1 MKQSKKKTVEYGKYG
16 VIFLIPFFV
25 AFFIFQFYPLLYT
38 IFKSFL
44 YDQRVSRY
52 EVSTVVGLGNY
63 TNYVFGEA
71 GGGEF
76 WNALFITIILW
87 ILNFIPQIVL
97 ALILAAWFTDNH
109 NKLKGTGAY
118 KVMMYMPN
126 IITAATTALLF
137 YQLFNVNGTITK
149 TLIKAG
155 LVNSN
160 GFIEKGWGSLL
171 LVAFI
176 QFWMWYGNTM
186 IVLIAG
192 ILGINPSLYEA
203 AMVDGATSK
212 QQFFKITIP
221 LLRRLKFG
229 QNIRE
234 DGPKTHLKK
243 AGTPTMGGVIFIL
256 STTIAMFIVSRSL
269 TDKGMIALYSL
280 IAFGFIGFLD
290 DILKI
295 LKKQSEGLKAWQ
307 KMVLL
312 LIVSGAFAYYSYV
325 NLPHYIAIP
334 FTNMELPLG
343 VLYIPFVI
351 FVYASMTNAVNLTD
365 GLDGLAS
372 TVSVLVLTFFAVLT
386 FTLKDYSLTVF
397 SVALIAGLL
406 GFLKYNAY
414 PAKVFMGDTGSLAIG
429 GAITTIAII
438 SGNPLIIVLVGGIYV
453 CEALSV
459 IIQVTSFKLT
469 GKRVFKMAPIHHH
482 FEQCGWNEVKIVTVF
497 SIITVL
503 LCIIGF
509 FAI

>member
-1 MKQSKKKTVEYGKYG
+1 MNILQ
-16 VIFLIPFFV
+16 
-25 AFFIFQFYPLLYT
+25 
-38 IFKSFL
+38 
-44 YDQRVSRY
+44 
-52 EVSTVVGLGNY
+52 GN
-63 TNYVFGEA
+63 
-71 GGGEF
+71 
-76 WNALFITIILW
+76 
-87 ILNFIPQIVL
+87 
-97 ALILAAWFTDNH
+97 
-109 NKLKGTGAY
+109 
-118 KVMMYMPN
+118 
-126 IITAATTALLF
+126 
-137 YQLFNVNGTITK
+137 ITK
-149 TLIKAG
+149 TLIIT
-155 LVNSN
+155 
-160 GFIEKGWGSLL
+160 F
-171 LVAFI
+171 
-176 QFWMWYGNTM
+176 
-186 IVLIAG
+186 
-192 ILGINPSLYEA
+192 ILGVVISL
-203 AMVDGATSK
+203 VLGP
-212 QQFFKITIP
+212 ITIP

-334 FTNMELPLG
+334 FTNMELPLS